1 VTTILLVRHG
11 ETDWNSEGRWQGHAD
26 RPLNE
31 AGRAQ
36 ALALA
41 DSLAGRHIDAVYSSD
56 LVRAHA
62 TARIVADRVGLP
74 VELDAG
80 LREVDVGEWSG
91 RSHDDLERS
100 DPEGFRRWREGGK
113 GWRGGES
120 YEQMGERVVATVL
133 EIARRHPGGTV
144 LVVTHGGSIRACR
157 ATAAGLEYAA
167 SRVSAIGST
176 GNCEVVELTV
186 ADGQLGAA
194 ASVE

>member
-41 DSLAGRHIDAVYSSD
+41 DSLAGRQIDAVYSSD
-56 LVRAHA
+56 LLRAHA

-91 RSHDDLERS
+91 RSRDDLERS

-120 YEQMGERVVATVL
+120 YEQMGKRVVAAVL

-157 ATAAGLEYAA
+157 ATAAGVEYAA

-176 GNCEVVELTV
+176 GNCEVVELAV
-186 ADGQLGAA
+186 ADGRLSAVAG
-194 ASVE
+194 VE

>member
-41 DSLAGRHIDAVYSSD
+41 DSLAGRQIDAVYSSD
-56 LVRAHA
+56 LLRAHA

-120 YEQMGERVVATVL
+120 YEQMGGRVVGAVL
-133 EIARRHPGGTV
+133 EIAKRHPGGTV
-144 LVVTHGGSIRACR
+144 LIVTHGGSIRACR

-167 SRVSAIGST
+167 ARVSAIGST
-176 GNCEVVELTV
+176 GNCEVVELAV
-186 ADGQLGAA
+186 ADGRLAAA

>member
-56 LVRAHA
+56 LLRAHA

-91 RSHDDLERS
+91 RSHNDLERS

-176 GNCEVVELTV
+176 GNCEVVELAV
-186 ADGQLGAA
+186 ADGRLAAA